1 MNFLAK
7 YGMCN
12 SMPKG
17 RKMLC
22 AEIACGEMI
31 VAFRGSSSLLPMKL
45 SSFGGVFG
53 LKVHK
58 ELSRATK
65 SRSRELAG
73 QS

>member
-1 MNFLAK
+1 MQLD
-7 YGMCN
+7 
-12 SMPKG
+12 
-17 RKMLC
+17 
-22 AEIACGEMI
+22 AEREKDVVCRDSLWGDDCRIQG
-31 VAFRGSSSLLPMKL
+31 FSSLLPMEL